1 MEELILPYLL
11 IFLLSVPPGFA
22 IGSEGEV
29 LVPAKGK
36 AVIYYNEACV
46 DCGGY
51 IDGILLPTLQQF
63 KIKEIIK
70 KDYINQ
76 PGNREELFERKK
88 TLGVPLQIQG
98 HITTFVNETI
108 ILEGH
113 VPRRIIEELLD
124 LSYKE
129 PDRRLL
135 VLQDEMKNPTQY
147 LLWDFKGAPQTF
159 SIEVPVSTALVHMER
174 PASVSTDRGKILLS
188 AVLATGLLDGVNP
201 CAFAVLLFFIAF
213 LFTLKR
219 RRSNITQ
226 TGIIYILGI
235 YLTYFLIGLGLLK
248 AFSLANSPHL
258 MAKIGAFLVI
268 LLGAIHIKDYL
279 FPGLPISL
287 RVPKVGEHAIVQ
299 WAYRAT
305 LPAAFVLGVLVGLCT
320 FPCSGGIYVAMI
332 SLLQSQVT
340 YLKGV
345 RYLLLYNLMFVL
357 PLVLI
362 LMGAS
367 SKVLAGKLLHWE
379 HVWKEKIHLL
389 YGTTMVGVGGLILLW
404 FI

>member
-1 MEELILPYLL
+1 MILPYLL

-88 TLGVPLQIQG
+88 SLDVPLQIQG

-268 LLGAIHIKDYL
+268 LLGAIHIKDYF
-279 FPGLPISL
+279 FPGLPLSL

-345 RYLLLYNLMFVL
+345 GYLLLYNLMFVL

-367 SKVLAGKLLHWE
+367 SKILAGKLLHWE
-379 HVWKEKIHLL
+379 RVWKEKIHLL
-389 YGTTMVGVGGLILLW
+389 YGTTMVGVGILILLW
-404 FI
+404 FL